1 MATQSSTAIVLLA
14 LCSLAASADASVAS
28 SLRFDEAA
36 AKKWP
41 VSKVTALLKDM
52 LKQLEKE
59 AEEDEEIYDKIACWC
74 ETNDKGVTQAIKDGK
89 EKITYLTM
97 RIEELGALAGKLT
110 ADLAFIDKKV
120 VTITGSLGTASS
132 IRLKQM
138 AEF

>member
-1 MATQSSTAIVLLA
+1 
-14 LCSLAASADASVAS
+14 
-28 SLRFDEAA
+28 
-36 AKKWP
+36 
-41 VSKVTALLKDM
+41 M

-110 ADLAFIDKKV
+110 AELAFIDKKV
-120 VTITGSLGTASS
+120 VAITGSLDTASS

-138 AEF
+138 AEFGEEEQGLLEAIEALKA